1 MQHLFIALNAKFFK
15 GLTSLDKIS
24 LDKIPLDFK
33 WCTLEKP
40 FYFITIFFDSS
51 SNVEKAA
58 HFKKREKSKTWR
70 KRSKRKLETYLKIK

>member
-15 GLTSLDKIS
+15 GLTSLDKI
-24 LDKIPLDFK
+24 PLDFK
-33 WCTLEKP
+33 WCTLNKP

-58 HFKKREKSKTWR
+58 HFKKREKSKTW
-70 KRSKRKLETYLKIK
+70 KKGSKRKLETYLKIK